1 MATAVNRQLH
11 EEVDLHPTR
20 PKPHRGGLPQDP
32 IKTLASR
39 VSLKLEE
46 GDFKG
51 AVRLACSEDTIADMS
66 DATFSALQL
75 KHPAPHPDSSIPPLP
90 LDVALTASVSVE
102 EVAKAI
108 TSFPNGSAG
117 GPDGLRPQHLKD
129 LVGPATGG
137 GGHSLLSALASFV
150 TLVLAGRT
158 PPSICPFFFG
168 ATLIA
173 LEKKDGG
180 VRPIAVGCTLR
191 RLAAKV
197 ASGRVLEDMAAL
209 LAPRQLG
216 FGVKGGGGGGSCRPF
231 R

>member
-1 MATAVNRQLH
+1 M
-11 EEVDLHPTR
+11 
-20 PKPHRGGLPQDP
+20 
-32 IKTLASR
+32 
-39 VSLKLEE
+39 
-46 GDFKG
+46 
-51 AVRLACSEDTIADMS
+51 
-66 DATFSALQL
+66 
-75 KHPAPHPDSSIPPLP
+75 
-90 LDVALTASVSVE
+90 SVE

-108 TSFPNGSAG
+108 RSFPNGSAG
-117 GPDGLRPQHLKD
+117 GPNGHLKD
-129 LVGPATGG
+129 LVGPTTGG

-158 PPSICPFFFG
+158 PPSIRPFFFG

-209 LAPRQLG
+209 LAPHQLG
-216 FGVKGGGGGGSCRPF
+216 FGVKGGGGGGRNLPSIPLDSTCTISSTPEVGFQERF
-231 R
+231 QLCAKRQNVVRCAGSGS